1 MNAREREGKVC
12 VLKWAHWSILEG
24 TCPRVRADAQ
34 KRRKTLG
41 PRSLESHECE
51 SNRFVRLSWCGTRED
66 IVSSRPTHA
75 LRGKLLRRFRSRFI
89 GPVCSPCR
97 PFHTFVLIEWANC
110 QHSFSRKSYGR
121 RLSLRCIDRLDKIS
135 RFSPRI
141 FSVNCLMLFTD
152 LDDFYGSTWRFRFRF
167 CLSFRIQAEQKFEYY
182 FRYF

>member
-1 MNAREREGKVC
+1 MYRERGRKRGKSMCFKVGT
-12 VLKWAHWSILEG
+12 LKHILGG

-110 QHSFSRKSYGR
+110 QDSFSRKRYGR
-121 RLSLRCIDRLDKIS
+121 RLSLQCIDRLDKIA
-135 RFSPRI
+135 RFSPPI
-141 FSVNCLMLFTD
+141 FSVNCRNFLP
-152 LDDFYGSTWRFRFRF
+152 
-167 CLSFRIQAEQKFEYY
+167 I
-182 FRYF
+182 